1 MNCMKCGREI
11 PAGHV
16 FCEHCLEIM
25 QKYPV
30 KPDTAIQLPRKREE
44 IAAKKTNGRK
54 RQLSP
59 EEQVLLWRKK
69 YRRLMACLLI
79 LVLLLAVAGAAIF
92 KLMPGDQVPLPP
104 VGRNY
109 TIDPQ
114 G

>member
-1 MNCMKCGREI
+1 MNCMKCGREV
-11 PAGHV
+11 PDEQV

-25 QKYPV
+25 KQHPV
-30 KPDTAIQLPRKREE
+30 TPDTAVQLPRKREE
-44 IAAKKTNGRK
+44 ITAKKAGGRK

-59 EEQVLLWRKK
+59 EDQVLLWRKK
-69 YRRLMACLLI
+69 YRRLMSCLLI
-79 LVLLLAVAGAAIF
+79 VILLLAAAGAAIF
-92 KLMPGDQVPLPP
+92 MLWPEEQVTLPP